1 MEVKNCRDCGRLF
14 NYIGGPRLCGNC
26 KAKLEEKFDEV
37 KEFIRANKSATIA
50 VVSEECEV
58 SQKQITQWIREERLE
73 FSEDSS
79 VTLQCE
85 TCGAPIRTG
94 RYCNACRNNV
104 KNDFKN
110 AYPTAAAPQQQ
121 KAKRDG
127 EKMRFL
133 DK

>member
-1 MEVKNCRDCGRLF
+1 MDVKNCRDCGRLF

-26 KAKLEEKFDEV
+26 KSKLEEKFNEV
-37 KEFIRANKSATIA
+37 KEYIRANKSATIA
-50 VVSEECEV
+50 MVSEECEV

-73 FSEDSS
+73 FSEESS

-85 TCGAPIRTG
+85 SCGASIRTG
-94 RYCNACRNNV
+94 RYCNACRNDL
-104 KNDFKN
+104 KKDLRN
-110 AYPTAAAPQQQ
+110 AYPTAAPQQQ